1 MFEPLEPTKW
11 LIAWGPRVSNVKVFF
26 LKLQK
31 KILKKI
37 KFYIIITH
45 NLKFKI
51 KYTVKQDN
59 SNVPEKNN

>member
-31 KILKKI
+31 RFKNIQI
-37 KFYIIITH
+37 FYIIITR